1 MLAFGLNKKLCSDF
15 LKKQA
20 TIGNLDEGKGW
31 DLGGGR
37 HLPGLAGTLWHHP
50 SSSFLLLPRAI
61 QAAER
66 PHRADGHRV
75 AARPAR
81 HSGSETAAGAVGEK
95 KGPRIN
101 LGCSGVARALTELPP
116 TCMTTR
122 QPLELRRGQPVEV
135 GAKQPPS
142 LAGASRVCFRS
153 RRTPEAGFLS
163 GKNKRTKGETNK
175 QNLKKKKIIIQER
188 KQDEKGSSCCSPPVP
203 GDFIAVSSAP
213 SKTLLG
219 GFSARSS
226 GVWSKMLWGEELLN
240 AFAARCLLKAGV
252 NSGKSGGCE
261 PPASPRSEAP
271 GWQHLVPGGC

>member
-135 GAKQPPS
+135 GAQT
-142 LAGASRVCFRS
+142 A
-153 RRTPEAGFLS
+153 
-163 GKNKRTKGETNK
+163 
-175 QNLKKKKIIIQER
+175 
-188 KQDEKGSSCCSPPVP
+188 PVP
-203 GDFIAVSSAP
+203 RRSLP
-213 SKTLLG
+213 RL
-219 GFSARSS
+219 FSEQADPRS
-226 GVWSKMLWGEELLN
+226 GVFVG
-240 AFAARCLLKAGV
+240 
-252 NSGKSGGCE
+252 
-261 PPASPRSEAP
+261 
-271 GWQHLVPGGC
+271 